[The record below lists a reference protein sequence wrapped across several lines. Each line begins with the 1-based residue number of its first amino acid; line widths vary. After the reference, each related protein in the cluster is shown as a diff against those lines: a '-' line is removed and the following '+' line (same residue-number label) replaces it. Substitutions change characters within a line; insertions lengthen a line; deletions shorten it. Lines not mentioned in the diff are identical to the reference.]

1 MRTGRIIGGEALVRW
16 VLSDG
21 GMVYPDEFIPVIEK
35 NGYVLDVDNYM
46 WDRVCYYIKK
56 LEQEGVEPVPI
67 SINVSRM
74 HVYQDLFY
82 KQDKEA
88 YG

>member
-1 MRTGRIIGGEALVRW
+1 M
-16 VLSDG
+16 LSDG

-56 LEQEGVEPVPI
+56 LEQEGVEPVLYLL
-67 SINVSRM
+67 M
-74 HVYQDLFY
+74 YQECTYIRIIL
-82 KQDKEA
+82 
-88 YG
+88 